1 MRFAIGCAVLG
12 IYPQSL
18 ISQIFEESTLN
29 AHFAKNP
36 TYHDWLQLDIL
47 NRSVRIECPEY
58 DGPFPSPI
66 LIKECHQNMYED
78 RKQKENVRSSVEKA
92 LQTGIG
98 GLPYVAS
105 GLFSKYGHFVGKIL
119 NYNYIVFSYF
129 GDHAF
134 YFSFS

>member
-1 MRFAIGCAVLG
+1 M
-12 IYPQSL
+12 
-18 ISQIFEESTLN
+18 
-29 AHFAKNP
+29 
-36 TYHDWLQLDIL
+36 
-47 NRSVRIECPEY
+47 RIECPEY